1 MWLRSDNAAGVS
13 IEILDALADCNA
25 GVAAPYGDDDLS
37 RNLDAR
43 LSAVFEKPVVAYM
56 VPSGTAANALA
67 LASIAGPFDMIACH
81 QDAHAFGS
89 ECGATDM
96 FSGGARFKP
105 VPGIHGRIDVAAA
118 TSMLADMKGA
128 RDNTYRPGA
137 LTVTQLSEAGTLYRP
152 DELAALG
159 ALARKH
165 GLRMHMDGARFAN
178 AVAALATH
186 PADISWRAGV
196 DVLSFG
202 ATKNGTMYTDAVIFF
217 DPAPA
222 EHFKRRLKR
231 SGHDLSKTRFM
242 AAQLLRYL
250 EDDLWLRNA
259 RHANAVAREL
269 GELLARVPGAEILH
283 PVEGNI
289 VFAALPDR
297 SVQALAGAGIVLRS
311 KGRLADGREWFRLVP
326 SFRTDPQEV
335 RALAVPLG
343 L

>member
-13 IEILDALADCNA
+13 EEILDALVSCNA

-37 RNLDAR
+37 RQLDAR
-43 LSAVFEKPVVAYM
+43 LSAVFETPVVAYM

-67 LASIAGPFDMIACH
+67 LSSIAGPFDMIVCH
-81 QDAHAFGS
+81 QEAHAFGS

-105 VPGIHGRIDVAAA
+105 VPGAHGRIDAAA
-118 TSMLADMKGA
+118 AADMLAGMAGP
-128 RDNTYRPGA
+128 RDNTYRLGA
-137 LTVTQLSEAGTLYRP
+137 LTVTQLTEAGTLYQP
-152 DELAALG
+152 ADLGALG

-178 AVAALATH
+178 ALAALAVH
-186 PADISWRAGV
+186 PADITWRVGV

-202 ATKNGTMYTDAVIFF
+202 ATKNGAMYADAVVFF
-217 DPAPA
+217 DPALA

-250 EDDLWLRNA
+250 EYDLWLRNA

-269 GELLARVPGAEILH
+269 GELLARVPGADILH

-297 SVQALAGAGIVLRS
+297 PVQALAAAGIQFRS
-311 KGRLADGREWFRLVP
+311 RGRLADGREWFRLVP

-335 RALAVPLG
+335 RALRRPLG